1 MGASVEAWACLLGD
15 RWACVWLNHGKSSRR
30 SQSNEDKTEDHVKEH
45 LRLLVGFLGDQKL
58 IDWLPGYEENE
69 GVGGLAM

>member
-1 MGASVEAWACLLGD
+1 MGASEEAWACLLGD

-58 IDWLPGYEENE
+58 MIGYQGIENE
-69 GVGGLAM
+69 GVEGLAM